1 MKHPSILPL
10 ARALVPV
17 LLVLLFCSPPAF
29 SAEPVEVG
37 ADRVREMMDSGQ
49 AVAIFPLSP
58 IEFNNLHIEGSINIP
73 IDQIPASLP
82 VDKTQALIF
91 YCLGYT

>member
-1 MKHPSILPL
+1 MKRPSILPL
-10 ARALVPV
+10 ARGLVPV

-29 SAEPVEVG
+29 SAEPVEIG
-37 ADRVREMMDSGQ
+37 AEQVREMMDSGQ
-49 AVAIFPLSP
+49 ATVIFPLSP
-58 IEFNNLHIEGSINIP
+58 IEFNNLHIEGSVNIP

-82 VDKTQALIF
+82 ADKTQTLIF